1 MRPLVRGG
9 VFKSGAVMG
18 AKTEKRSW
26 LVSLLL
32 SLPLPSSGRG
42 RLGRAS
48 LGRWGAACV
57 QPLRRSGVVR
67 PGGPWPPG
75 PPCLGRASCWR
86 LPGGGGPPPSLLGAA
101 FGSAPLGPLGGGVS
115 KLETFLRRRSLVAG
129 ATWLKVYSNVKQ
141 LT

>member
-1 MRPLVRGG
+1 MGG

-48 LGRWGAACV
+48 LGRWGGCLCAAPCAGLGWSALGGPG
-57 QPLRRSGVVR
+57 PLGPPAWVAPPVGASLVGVVLPPLSWGR
-67 PGGPWPPG
+67 P
-75 PPCLGRASCWR
+75 L
-86 LPGGGGPPPSLLGAA
+86 GPPPW
-101 FGSAPLGPLGGGVS
+101 GPWGVGFT
-115 KLETFLRRRSLVAG
+115 K
-129 ATWLKVYSNVKQ
+129 
-141 LT
+141 